1 MRDWG
6 VVVIWFGDC
15 SSLAMRNNY
24 VCMDKAFSVGKVQ
37 KTQNMRSVFWSCSI
51 QEIGGFVK
59 FCYLFSLIVPI
70 IFALF
75 IANNDIKYHPK
86 PRKQIKLELIMVVF
100 SK

>member
-1 MRDWG
+1 M
-6 VVVIWFGDC
+6 C
-15 SSLAMRNNY
+15 NHYASMN
-24 VCMDKAFSVGKVQ
+24 KAFSVGKVQ
-37 KTQNMRSVFWSCSI
+37 KTQNTCSVFWSCSI
-51 QEIGGFVK
+51 QEFGGFVK

-86 PRKQIKLELIMVVF
+86 PRKQIKLELIMVVL